1 MLISKRRYLNTAKIT
16 AVMQLNVIN
25 YEIKKKTKNE
35 TKHTEDLLYRHRRRD
50 TTKPEDNAVTI
61 HQVNVSVAFVKNR

>member
-1 MLISKRRYLNTAKIT
+1 
-16 AVMQLNVIN
+16 MQLNVIN